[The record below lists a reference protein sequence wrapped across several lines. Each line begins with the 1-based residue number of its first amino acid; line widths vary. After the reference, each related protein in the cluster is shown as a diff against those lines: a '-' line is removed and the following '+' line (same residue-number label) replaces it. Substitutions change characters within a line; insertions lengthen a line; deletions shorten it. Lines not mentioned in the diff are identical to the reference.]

1 VKSLP
6 ALAIARNEL
15 RIMRH
20 DHFPIVLL
28 FVMPLVGMIFMKSAF
43 RATVVA
49 EHIPDA
55 NGAEQA
61 VPGMAVTFGFA
72 LVSYVGLGFFR
83 EHAWG
88 TWERLRASPASTF
101 EIVIGKMTAWLLL
114 ATTQLVLLFG
124 LGGIIFGLRI
134 RGSWLAIGAVG
145 ASFSM
150 CLIAIGLVIAAICT
164 SVMQANAF
172 TYVGMVL
179 FSCMAGALVPASSL
193 PHWAK
198 VLGPMV
204 PSYWAMRGYRSALLG
219 RTGAGT
225 SVVVLLALA
234 AVLLAI
240 AAKRMRADET
250 KRGLT

>member
-1 VKSLP
+1 MMGLP
-6 ALAIARNEL
+6 AIAIIRNDL
-15 RIMRH
+15 RLMRH
-20 DHFPIVLL
+20 DYFPVVLL
-28 FVMPLVGMIFMKSAF
+28 FVMPLVGMVFMKSAF

-49 EHIPDA
+49 ENIPDA

-88 TWERLRASPASTF
+88 TWDRLRASPASTL
-101 EIVIGKMTAWLLL
+101 EIVLGKMGACLLL
-114 ATTQLVLLFG
+114 AVVQLALLFG
-124 LGGIIFGLRI
+124 IGGIIFGLHV
-134 RGSWLAIGAVG
+134 RGSWVEIGVVG
-145 ASFSM
+145 ASFSI
-150 CLIAIGLVIAAICT
+150 CLIAIGLVISVVCT

-198 VLGPMV
+198 VLGPAV
-204 PSYWAMRGYRSALLG
+204 PSYWAMRGYRYALLG
-219 RTGAGT
+219 KPGVGA
-225 SVVVLLALA
+225 SVAVLLGLA
-234 AVLLAI
+234 ATLLAI
-240 AAKRMRADET
+240 AAARMRVDER
-250 KRGLT
+250 KRGFA